1 MASCDARLPGS
12 PGARYVRGWLEACC
26 GWCWSTPGSGASSS
40 CRRAPARRMCRPPEP
55 TKTHQS
61 TQRHTQKNNDTQARA
76 GAALGRRVALS
87 LLGVPVDTDDAAAV
101 IRDGD
106 VLRAEAP
113 EAPRKN
119 RRAKEPS
126 EDRAEHKSN
135 VWRSTI
141 KKKARRRGASRRSP
155 RAVGARLRLL
165 RSRPWRPWCRP
176 SSSRDRRGVSL
187 RMQRRWR
194 PWPLRTGARPTA
206 EARARLARTST
217 FVRAEAARSEGER
230 SGGLQPP

>member
-1 MASCDARLPGS
+1 
-12 PGARYVRGWLEACC
+12 
-26 GWCWSTPGSGASSS
+26 
-40 CRRAPARRMCRPPEP
+40 MCRPPEP

-141 KKKARRRGASRRSP
+141 KKKRGAVG
-155 RAVGARLRLL
+155 RAAGARERL
-165 RSRPWRPWCRP
+165 
-176 SSSRDRRGVSL
+176 GH
-187 RMQRRWR
+187 
-194 PWPLRTGARPTA
+194 G
-206 EARARLARTST
+206 
-217 FVRAEAARSEGER
+217 
-230 SGGLQPP
+230 SGS